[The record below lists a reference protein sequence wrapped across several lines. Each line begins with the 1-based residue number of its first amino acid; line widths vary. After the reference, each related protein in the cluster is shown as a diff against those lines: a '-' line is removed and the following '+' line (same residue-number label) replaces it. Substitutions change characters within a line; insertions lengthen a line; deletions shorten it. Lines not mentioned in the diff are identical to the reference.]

1 MLSTI
6 QRPVVAQVTAEQALV
21 IARKRFPSLYATG
34 ILGAKRTGPPIE
46 LAQIERAMA
55 FLALCRK
62 SKVPAVHSFDLRQAI
77 ENVSVG
83 ATIAACVGLGFEVY
97 SWLGVTDFAPH
108 VMIGL
113 NRADVARHSRIDRA
127 LNDSRTSTIIRVRP

>member
-6 QRPVVAQVTAEQALV
+6 QRPTVAQVTAEQALV

-62 SKVPAVHSFDLRQAI
+62 TKTPRTHSHDLRQAI
-77 ENVSVG
+77 GNVSVG
-83 ATIAACVGLGFEVY
+83 ATIAACVALEFDCH
-97 SWLGVTDFAPH
+97 SWLGTTDFAPH
-108 VMIGL
+108 ALIGV
-113 NRADVARHSRIDRA
+113 NETDIWRMADS
-127 LNDSRTSTIIRVRP
+127 